1 MLHQVWLW
9 PKTGYTIKGELAG
22 TIEFNYPIEVATA
35 GYGQGITTTPMQH
48 IQALTSLANGGKML
62 KPYIVSKITD
72 SSTNKT
78 LYEGKRGVI
87 NTIASIETVNK
98 LKDLMANVVNN
109 RNGTGTGG
117 AYRIEGI
124 DLIAKTGTAQ
134 IFDYKQGK
142 YLDEYIY
149 SFSGMFPKDD
159 PEVIIYTAL
168 KRPKDS
174 ATNYLAEPTKEVIKN
189 INNYLNIDNKD
200 VVSKSSNEEYTVKSY
215 SSANTANTKKELE
228 NMGIKRCHSR

>member
-78 LYEGKRGVI
+78 LYEGK
-87 NTIASIETVNK
+87 
-98 LKDLMANVVNN
+98 
-109 RNGTGTGG
+109 
-117 AYRIEGI
+117 
-124 DLIAKTGTAQ
+124 
-134 IFDYKQGK
+134 
-142 YLDEYIY
+142 
-149 SFSGMFPKDD
+149 
-159 PEVIIYTAL
+159 
-168 KRPKDS
+168 
-174 ATNYLAEPTKEVIKN
+174 
-189 INNYLNIDNKD
+189 
-200 VVSKSSNEEYTVKSY
+200 EE
-215 SSANTANTKKELE
+215 
-228 NMGIKRCHSR
+228 

>member
-174 ATNYLAEPTKEVIKN
+174 ATNYLAEPTKEVIK
-189 INNYLNIDNKD
+189 ISTI
-200 VVSKSSNEEYTVKSY
+200 T
-215 SSANTANTKKELE
+215 
-228 NMGIKRCHSR
+228 